1 VSPAGS
7 PAAGPAGT
15 AARRLRPDTNERPG
29 LAVYLHIL
37 THVSILRSL
46 RLSLRSRGA
55 FLVSRGTRVRL
66 SRGARVEIPPG
77 SFLFVGF
84 VHHNPVPCAIHLGA
98 GARLVVTGTVQLHRG
113 VRVSVHDGA
122 CLRIGN
128 RSYVNDG
135 SVVTCFSSITIGAG
149 CSISWN
155 ANILDTNV
163 HELVVDG
170 EARPRSQPVEI
181 GDHVWIGTGAV
192 LLPGTSIGAGAVV
205 GAGSVVRGRVD
216 ARTVVVGN
224 PARAVRRDV
233 EWRQ

>member
-1 VSPAGS
+1 V
-7 PAAGPAGT
+7 T
-15 AARRLRPDTNERPG
+15 ARQRLRPDTNDRPG
-29 LAVYLHIL
+29 LGVYLHIL
-37 THVSILRSL
+37 KHVAVVRSL

-55 FLVSRGTRVRL
+55 VLVSRGTLVRL
-66 SRGARVEIPPG
+66 ARDARIEIAPG

-84 VHHNPVPCAIHLGA
+84 VHLNPVPCAIHLGS
-98 GARLVVTGTVQLHRG
+98 GARLVVEGTVQLHRG

-122 CLRIGN
+122 RLRLGN

-135 SVVTCFSSITIGAG
+135 SVVTCFSSITIGEG

-155 ANILDTNV
+155 TNILDTNV

-170 EARPRSQPVEI
+170 VARPRSQPVEI
-181 GDHVWIGTGAV
+181 GDHVWIGTAAV
-192 LLPGTSIGAGAVV
+192 VLPGTSIGSGAVV

-216 ARTVVVGN
+216 PGTVVVGN
-224 PARAVRRDV
+224 PARTVRRDV

>member
-1 VSPAGS
+1 MT
-7 PAAGPAGT
+7 AAGR
-15 AARRLRPDTNERPG
+15 RRLRPDTNARTDLG
-29 LAVYLHIL
+29 VYLHIL
-37 THVSILRSL
+37 KHVSITQSL

-55 FLVSRGTRVRL
+55 VLVSRGTRVRL
-66 SRGARVEIPPG
+66 ARGARLEVPPG

-84 VHHNPVPCAIHLGA
+84 VHYNPVPCAIHLGA
-98 GARLVVTGTVQLHRG
+98 GARLVVDGTVQFHRG

-122 CLRIGN
+122 CLRVGN

-135 SVVTCFSSITIGAG
+135 SVLTCFSSITIGEG

-155 ANILDTNV
+155 TNILDTHV

-192 LLPGTSIGAGAVV
+192 LLPGTSIGSGAVV

-216 ARTVVVGN
+216 PGTVVVGN
-224 PARAVRRDV
+224 PARVVREGI